1 MNKVNEFEIKINKA
15 IITRI
20 SVELGDDSEATWHI
34 SGKLITDKGMAI
46 SDFSFS
52 NETWCNK
59 ERIIDIPVH
68 ANMLGRDL
76 FITFTP
82 IILEKLGNM
91 FKALP
96 SPKGDK

>member
-1 MNKVNEFEIKINKA
+1 MKKVNEFEIKINKA
-15 IITRI
+15 IITGI
-20 SVELGDDSEATWHI
+20 SVELGDDGEATWNI

-46 SDFSFS
+46 SNFSFS
-52 NETWCNK
+52 NQSWCDESK
-59 ERIIDIPVH
+59 KIEIPVH

-82 IILEKLGNM
+82 VILEKLGNM

-96 SPKGDK
+96 APKK